1 MQYFLT
7 VDIISGFHRKVY
19 GRAGDPV
26 TVIADHGNVVMVQD
40 PEGYKFSVL
49 KTELRDEKGSTPAV
63 TTGPEL
69 IPLPQPKA
77 TTIPTLKETKKKSK
91 GQASLF

>member
-49 KTELRDEKGSTPAV
+49 KTELRDEIGSTP
-63 TTGPEL
+63 GPEL